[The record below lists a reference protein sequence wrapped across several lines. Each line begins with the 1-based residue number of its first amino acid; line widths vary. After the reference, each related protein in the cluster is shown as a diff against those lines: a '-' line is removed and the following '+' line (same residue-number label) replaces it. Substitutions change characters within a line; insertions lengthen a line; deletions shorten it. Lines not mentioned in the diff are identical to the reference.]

1 MFKRFLQLIVK
12 NPKIHLHDNNVL
24 LLVVHVGSKG
34 SIIQQKNH
42 VNRVSTLDV
51 SDLMRSAIHLHKK
64 FVLLLQFFLRV
75 GGLGGGVGG

>member
-12 NPKIHLHDNNVL
+12 NPNIHLHDNNVV

-51 SDLMRSAIHLHKK
+51 SAIHLHKK

-75 GGLGGGVGG
+75 GGVKRDDV